1 MVSGVI
7 ISFASHVLFMLLLLF
22 IFPPFSHFISLTP
35 ILSLLMG
42 IVLRWFK
49 MNCERDPCVSRRG
62 ATRRVFE
69 LVYLPAQ
76 AETTLHGQTRFHSY
90 TVLTLIKI

>member
-22 IFPPFSHFISLTP
+22 LSPPFWHFISLTP
-35 ILSLLMG
+35 ILSPLMG
-42 IVLRWFK
+42 IISRRFK
-49 MNCERDPCVSRRG
+49 MNCERDPRVSRRR

-69 LVYLPAQ
+69 LVYLSTQ
-76 AETTLHGQTRFHSY
+76 AETTLRGQTCLWTY
-90 TVLTLIKI
+90 IVLTLIKI